1 MPLILGRRLGEKIR
15 LTIDPGADPQ
25 EALRRLLE
33 DGIDIEVASIKN
45 NNHVRLCI
53 TAPRELLVLREEL
66 LEHGDALSRLDRDD
80 DGAACEALCR

>member
-1 MPLILGRRLGEKIR
+1 MPLIIGRRVGEKIR

-33 DGIDIEVASIKN
+33 DGIDIEVAAIKN

-66 LEHGDALSRLDRDD
+66 VAFD
-80 DGAACEALCR
+80 DGTASNTRD

>member
-1 MPLILGRRLGEKIR
+1 MSLILGRRVGEKIR

-25 EALRRLLE
+25 DALRRLLE
-33 DGIDIEVASIKN
+33 DGIEIEVAAIKN

-66 LEHGDALSRLDRDD
+66 VAGSNEQYHMDN
-80 DGAACEALCR
+80 DGMQCESPCR